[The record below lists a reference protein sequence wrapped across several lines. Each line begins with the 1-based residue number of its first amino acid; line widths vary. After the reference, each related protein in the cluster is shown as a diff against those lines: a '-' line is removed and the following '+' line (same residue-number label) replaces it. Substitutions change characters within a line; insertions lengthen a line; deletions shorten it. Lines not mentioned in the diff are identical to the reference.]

1 MAAGWWRDTSDNK
14 LVAAADSAMD
24 VPTGH
29 DFILKTTIEAAYT
42 GEIWQGGTWDGTDYE
57 PPADI
62 LVGYDAT
69 SDAGMVKDAA
79 HDMMDVFD
87 AALALIAANPAV
99 WTAEQREKAIEGI
112 HWQTINTARIAL
124 NATRTA
130 ADRQKICEESASWPT
145 MVNGNAREYVDAFG
159 VTGVGLPTKDWF
171 WIDLSVDPPVREEI
185 SMSGQHFASATNVE
199 DAPTSDKL
207 IGRAWIDDIPA

>member
-57 PPADI
+57 PPDNI
-62 LVGYDAT
+62 LVGYDSLTA
-69 SDAGMVKDAA
+69 AGGVKDAA
-79 HDMMDVFD
+79 HDMLDVFD
-87 AALALIAANPAV
+87 AALDLIAANPAV
-99 WTAEQREKAIEGI
+99 WTLDQREKAIEGI

-124 NATRTA
+124 NATRAA

-145 MVNGNAREYVDAFG
+145 GVNGNAREYVDACED
-159 VTGVGLPTKDWF
+159 VTNLPTKDWF
-171 WIDLSVDPPVREEI
+171 WINIGVDPPVRVGVGNA
-185 SMSGQHFASATNVE
+185 SQHFSSATDVE

>member
-57 PPADI
+57 PPDNI
-62 LVGYDAT
+62 LVGYDSLTA
-69 SDAGMVKDAA
+69 AGGVKDAA

-87 AALALIAANPAV
+87 GALDLIAANPAV
-99 WTAEQREKAIEGI
+99 WTLDQREKAIEGI

-124 NATRTA
+124 NATRAA

-145 MVNGNAREYVDAFG
+145 GLSGEARQYVD
-159 VTGVGLPTKDWF
+159 VMEDVSSLPTKDWF
-171 WIDLSVDPPVREEI
+171 WIDLSMDPPVRVAA
-185 SMSGQHFASATNVE
+185 GLAAQHFSSATDVE